1 MPSLSEHSLYKL
13 IAAILAYA
21 EHDIQHGDM
30 QHGDMQHGDM
40 LQYDL

>member
-30 QHGDMQHGDM
+30 QHGDM

>member
-30 QHGDMQHGDM
+30 